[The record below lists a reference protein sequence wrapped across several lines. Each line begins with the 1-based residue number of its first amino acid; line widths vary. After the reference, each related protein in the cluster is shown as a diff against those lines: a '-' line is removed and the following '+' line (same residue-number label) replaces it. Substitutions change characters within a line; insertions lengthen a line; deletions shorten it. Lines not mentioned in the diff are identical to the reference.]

1 MRSAD
6 DLVKEFSDT
15 NLQWESMMTREL
27 AEELLGRTL
36 TLEDWQI
43 IIDAL
48 DDTVY
53 ETMMSFSR

>member
-6 DLVKEFSDT
+6 ELVEQFSDT

-27 AEELLGRTL
+27 AEEILGRTL

-53 ETMMSFSR
+53 ETMMSFQ

>member
-6 DLVKEFSDT
+6 ELVKEFSDT

-27 AEELLGRTL
+27 AEEILGRTL

-53 ETMMSFSR
+53 ETMMSFQ

>member
-6 DLVKEFSDT
+6 ELIEQFSDT

-27 AEELLGRTL
+27 AEEILGRTL

-53 ETMMSFSR
+53 ETMMSFQ

>member
-6 DLVKEFSDT
+6 ELIQQFSDT

-27 AEELLGRTL
+27 AEEILGRTL

-53 ETMMSFSR
+53 ETMMSFQ

>member
-1 MRSAD
+1 MLSAD
-6 DLVKEFSDT
+6 DLVASYADT
-15 NLQWESMMTREL
+15 NLQWESVMTREL
-27 AEELLGRTL
+27 AEEILGRTL

-53 ETMMSFSR
+53 ETMMTFV

>member
-1 MRSAD
+1 MLSAD

-27 AEELLGRTL
+27 AEEILGRTL

-53 ETMMSFSR
+53 ETMMSFA

>member
-6 DLVKEFSDT
+6 ELVKEFSDT

-27 AEELLGRTL
+27 AEEILGRTL

-53 ETMMSFSR
+53 ETMMSFS